1 MKYVF
6 IVIIVAIVISLI
18 ALFMALDKLMKK
30 LAVTVNKATKLN
42 ENIEEVNSKKEEI
55 SKTKE
60 SWKFFT
66 RIYIVLTILKEVM
79 DDYKDAKKKKR
90 NFAKS
95 FSKTC
100 VRNVSRINKLI

>member
-6 IVIIVAIVISLI
+6 VVIIVAIIITLI
-18 ALFMALDKLMKK
+18 ALFMALGKLMKK
-30 LAVTVNKATKLN
+30 LAITGSKVSKLN
-42 ENIEEVNSKKEEI
+42 ENIEEVNNKKEEI

-60 SWKFFT
+60 NWKFFT

-100 VRNVSRINKLI
+100 VRSVSKINKLI